1 MISFFVFYL
10 FCFLIGDI
18 IFDFNGWEGIYFFMH
33 SLHNLFIGVF
43 TFPSVK
49 RILCQDHDSKT
60 LLSPSVGGLV
70 YSLHIYHILRYYHRI
85 NTPEKIHHLVSL
97 GIVIP
102 LSHLLFSNHDLLA
115 LSLFATTGWATVIH
129 YMAMFFYKNRMF
141 SLNKRYVLYIGHL
154 SNTYFRYPL
163 IVFNASFL
171 LQYMVSSFE
180 FFSVSQLCSGYLLLC
195 ILLWNGYYFRYLV
208 EKSYYAAVL
217 SEPP

>member
-1 MISFFVFYL
+1 MLSFFLLYL
-10 FCFLIGDI
+10 VCFLIGDV
-18 IFDFNGWEGIYFFMH
+18 IFDVNGWDGIYFFMH
-33 SLHNLFIGVF
+33 TVHNLYIGF
-43 TFPSVK
+43 LTFPSVQ
-49 RILCQDHDSKT
+49 RILCQDYDSNT

-70 YSLHIYHILRYYHRI
+70 YSLHIYHILRYYDRI
-85 NTPEKIHHLVSL
+85 NTPEKIHHIVSL

-115 LSLFATTGWATVIH
+115 LSLFATTGWASVIH
-129 YMAMFFYKNRMF
+129 YLVMFLYKNRMF
-141 SLNKRYVLYIGHL
+141 SLKKRDVLYVGHL

-171 LQYMVSSFE
+171 LQYLTSSFE
-180 FFSVSQLCSGYLLLC
+180 SLSVSQLCSGYLLLC

-217 SEPP
+217 SERL